1 MMGFIGGAAYG
12 MSAAFILIYA
22 EFTSLPDE
30 LWNVEDASRRRGFQL
45 SPALHRAYRS
55 AAIPLCIVADGS

>member
-1 MMGFIGGAAYG
+1 MMGFIEDAAYS
-12 MSAAFILIYA
+12 MSAAFIAIYA

-45 SPALHRAYRS
+45 SPALHRAYRQR
-55 AAIPLCIVADGS
+55 